1 MIRFTP
7 CFIAMCVSVAVG
19 RALKEEDRVSESIL
33 YYAHAAASLTAY
45 HTLSPTD
52 RLYRYCFELLSS
64 DF

>member
-19 RALKEEDRVSESIL
+19 RALKEEDRD
-33 YYAHAAASLTAY
+33 YAHAAASLTAY